1 MDSAKELIAY
11 IDSGRRFVVVNNMYE
26 EVFKIPRKN
35 IEGVHLKDFHGDI
48 RYREVIDGHL
58 TSCFKGGEIVKFQQW
73 VHVQHCDRMCL
84 DISFAPHFEN
94 KEVVGVVVTASIVT
108 ELEIAKQQLID
119 RTHQLQALALDLEDK
134 IKIETDKRIQHEQ
147 LFFLSKRSSQIWG
160 ADDQCYSSSVETAA
174 QFSGGAVYPIYHQ
187 QC

>member
-1 MDSAKELIAY
+1 
-11 IDSGRRFVVVNNMYE
+11 
-26 EVFKIPRKN
+26 
-35 IEGVHLKDFHGDI
+35 
-48 RYREVIDGHL
+48 
-58 TSCFKGGEIVKFQQW
+58 
-73 VHVQHCDRMCL
+73 MCL

-147 LFFLSKRSSQIWG
+147 LFF
-160 ADDQCYSSSVETAA
+160 
-174 QFSGGAVYPIYHQ
+174 
-187 QC
+187 